1 MCSDDIMVASCVPPL
16 PHFSSRWFRE
26 TSTILFLNKR
36 DLFAEKIQKVPITV
50 CPEFAEYD
58 GPNTYNECSA
68 FIQEKFEVWFLFSI
82 LLVFLFTVT
91 MVAICGRASP

>member
-1 MCSDDIMVASCVPPL
+1 MMLQSCLRPFQYV
-16 PHFSSRWFRE
+16 HACSSRWFRE

-36 DLFAEKIQKVPITV
+36 DLFAEKIQRVPITV

-68 FIQEKFEVWFLFSI
+68 FVQEKFEVQYWMCKRSI
-82 LLVFLFTVT
+82 F
-91 MVAICGRASP
+91 